1 MLGTPESRPATR
13 VRMRVV
19 YLGDDSRKHGDGA
32 GKGDGEGEKPVKE
45 CHQGAC
51 AVGDWGSA

>member
-1 MLGTPESRPATR
+1 
-13 VRMRVV
+13 MRVV
-19 YLGDDSRKHGDGA
+19 YLGDDSREHGDGA

-51 AVGDWGSA
+51 AVGNWGSA